1 MKTWSL
7 HSDLRGCN
15 TCVCPQ
21 ITTGCA
27 DLVPAQSEGLFLPLH
42 ASVWITG
49 WLWWV
54 WNYILFFICM
64 YMTCI
69 FLDCHCWIHSAL
81 VHFTRSY
88 SLRINCGE
96 KGNGALAN
104 FKIKC
109 ISLPGFSDPLADLNV
124 EAMSS
129 DKESGDSGSQN
140 DLSRIL
146 ALPTPADFMSPAPSA
161 LPKLMTPDA
170 FMTPSASV
178 SF

>member
-1 MKTWSL
+1 MPTDYYRMCRSGSSPIKGPHPPSSCLSL
-7 HSDLRGCN
+7 DHWM
-15 TCVCPQ
+15 
-21 ITTGCA
+21 A
-27 DLVPAQSEGLFLPLH
+27 LVGLELY
-42 ASVWITG
+42 T
-49 WLWWV
+49 
-54 WNYILFFICM
+54 FFICM

-69 FLDCHCWIHSAL
+69 FLDCHCWIHSAIAKE

-88 SLRINCGE
+88 SLQINCGE

-104 FKIKC
+104 FKMKC

-178 SF
+178 SI